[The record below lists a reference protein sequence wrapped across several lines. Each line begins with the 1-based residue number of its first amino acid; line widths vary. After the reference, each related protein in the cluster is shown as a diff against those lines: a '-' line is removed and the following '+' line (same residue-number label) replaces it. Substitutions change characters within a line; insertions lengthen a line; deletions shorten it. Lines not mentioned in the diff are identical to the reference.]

1 MSKGGRPP
9 KLTPEE
15 ARQMRFGRELLG
27 WTYDKL
33 AVLWNVSRST
43 ARRYCANECRAHKE
57 GT

>member
-1 MSKGGRPP
+1 
-9 KLTPEE
+9 
-15 ARQMRFGRELLG
+15 MRFGRELLG